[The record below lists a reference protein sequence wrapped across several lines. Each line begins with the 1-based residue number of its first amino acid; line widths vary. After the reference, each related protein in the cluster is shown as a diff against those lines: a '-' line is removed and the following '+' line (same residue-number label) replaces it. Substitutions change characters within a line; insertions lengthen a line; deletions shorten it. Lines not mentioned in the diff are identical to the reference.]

1 MFSRIRIIG
10 WNTFLDVARHKMLVI
25 QFVFLG
31 IAMGLINLFGHFATT
46 PSLEYRM
53 IQDVGLSVISLFGF
67 LIALFIGSTT
77 LRDEIQHKTIYSVLT
92 LPMGRWELYTGK
104 FAGTLLATVVNV
116 LLMLIVLMG
125 VLYYKFGVIWSGFQ
139 WIALFM
145 LLEFS
150 VMTSMVLLFS
160 LANSLITCF
169 SLSFLFV
176 LLASMAE
183 HVKHLV
189 LETGIPLLGYITDIL
204 YWFIPNLGNFNI
216 KYKILKDLTI
226 SYSFA
231 FSALGYAIFYLL
243 FLLALG
249 SYVLKQKDL

>member
-1 MFSRIRIIG
+1 
-10 WNTFLDVARHKMLVI
+10 
-25 QFVFLG
+25 
-31 IAMGLINLFGHFATT
+31 MG
-46 PSLEYRM
+46 M
-53 IQDVGLSVISLFGF
+53 
-67 LIALFIGSTT
+67 
-77 LRDEIQHKTIYSVLT
+77 
-92 LPMGRWELYTGK
+92 
-104 FAGTLLATVVNV
+104 
-116 LLMLIVLMG
+116 
-125 VLYYKFGVIWSGFQ
+125 LYYKFGVIWSGFQ

>member
-92 LPMGRWELYTGK
+92 LPMGRWSYIPVNLPEHC
-104 FAGTLLATVVNV
+104 LLP
-116 LLMLIVLMG
+116 LLMSCLCLLCLWECFIINL
-125 VLYYKFGVIWSGFQ
+125 
-139 WIALFM
+139 ALFGAV
-145 LLEFS
+145 S
-150 VMTSMVLLFS
+150 
-160 LANSLITCF
+160 N
-169 SLSFLFV
+169 
-176 LLASMAE
+176 
-183 HVKHLV
+183 
-189 LETGIPLLGYITDIL
+189 G
-204 YWFIPNLGNFNI
+204 
-216 KYKILKDLTI
+216 
-226 SYSFA
+226 
-231 FSALGYAIFYLL
+231 
-243 FLLALG
+243 
-249 SYVLKQKDL
+249 